1 MSDDTT
7 TETPDTAPD
16 QGSPQAAETF
26 SLEYVQ
32 QLRSEAARYRQE
44 KKQAAQ
50 TAAEQAAAEWQ
61 TKLDAAGDENAELNV
76 KVASAELTIEKYKAM
91 IDAGIPTSVMPDVL
105 NLVNG
110 HDPESIAESVA
121 SALKL
126 MGHTV
131 REPAVDPYQGS
142 GNTVALNSDALE
154 DSLRRAV
161 GI

>member
-7 TETPDTAPD
+7 TTTPDTAPD
-16 QGSPQAAETF
+16 QGSPQSESF

-32 QLRSEAARYRQE
+32 QLRSEAAKYRQE

-50 TAAEQAAAEWQ
+50 AAAEQTAAEWQ
-61 TKLDAAGDENAELNV
+61 VKLDAAGDENAELNV
-76 KVASAELTIEKYKAM
+76 KAATAELTILKYQAM
-91 IDAGIPTSVMPDVL
+91 IDAGIPTAVMSDVL
-105 NLVNG
+105 NLVHG
-110 HDPESIAESVA
+110 HDQESIADSVA
-121 SALKL
+121 SAVKL

-142 GNTVALNSDALE
+142 GNALALNGDELENTLKRAL
-154 DSLRRAV
+154 